1 MMIVKFNMLM
11 NPKNSNEILNAVK
24 IISQS
29 VRTEEGCMDIFS
41 FQSFNNENELIII
54 EYWKSM
60 TLLKK
65 HWKTPNF
72 GALLGIQSLLSLP
85 IKVEINKVT
94 KSLGL
99 KEVEKV
105 RADKKTGGIEKGLM
119 ITNTKKTVIPN
130 NRIKYNQDN
139 TLYKH

>member
-1 MMIVKFNMLM
+1 MIIVKFNMQM

-29 VRTEEGCMDIFS
+29 VQIEEGCIDIFTFRS
-41 FQSFNNENELIII
+41 FDNENELIII

-60 TLLKK
+60 ILLKK

-94 KSLGL
+94 RSLGL

-105 RADKKTGGIEKGLM
+105 RTDKKTGGIEKGLT

-130 NRIKYNQDN
+130 K
-139 TLYKH
+139 